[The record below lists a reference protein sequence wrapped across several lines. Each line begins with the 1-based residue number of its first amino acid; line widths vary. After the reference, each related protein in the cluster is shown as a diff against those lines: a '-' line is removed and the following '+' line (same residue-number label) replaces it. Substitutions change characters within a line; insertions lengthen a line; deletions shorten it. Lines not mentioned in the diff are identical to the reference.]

1 MTRTTLP
8 AVALFV
14 FAGSS
19 VAQDNILILLAD
31 DMGVDN
37 VGVYGEGGTPP
48 ATPTIDALA
57 QTGVLFR
64 NAWSNPLCSPT
75 RATIQTGRYAFRTGI
90 GHLVT
95 NGSQPL
101 VFDEV
106 TLPEMLDAGGA
117 GYAHAA
123 FGKWHLGN
131 VDVGGPL
138 APNLAGYDHFVGTEQ
153 NFVGDYGYYHW
164 PKIENGFESIS
175 ARYATIDNVDDA
187 ADWIDVAPE
196 PWLCYIAFN
205 APHSPFHRPPK
216 ELHSVVLPDIED
228 VRRSPN
234 PFYRAA
240 CESMDAEILRLFT
253 LMGDKYDRTNIF
265 FIGDN
270 GTPHDATIP
279 PFDPSHAKL
288 TPYEG
293 GINGPFIISGPAVT
307 QPGRESDALI
317 STVDVYKT
325 VTELAGLSHLP
336 PQSPVDSVS
345 LVPYLDDP
353 DQESVRPTVFS
364 EFFLPDLENPRVM
377 WRMIRDNRYKLIV
390 RGGQQDGRELYDLQQ
405 DPFERKNLM
414 DEPLTPDQMAA
425 FLYLS
430 LELADLLATG

>member
-1 MTRTTLP
+1 MTPTTPP

-14 FAGSS
+14 LAGFSL
-19 VAQDNILILLAD
+19 AQDNILILLAD

-37 VGVYGEGGTPP
+37 VGVYAEGGTPP

-75 RATIQTGRYAFRTGI
+75 RATIQTGRYGFRTGI

-95 NGSQPL
+95 NNSQPL
-101 VFDEV
+101 AFDEV
-106 TLPEMLDAGGA
+106 TLPEMLDAGET

-131 VDVGGPL
+131 DDVGGPL
-138 APNLAGYDHFVGTEQ
+138 AANLAGYGHFVGTEE
-153 NFVGDYGYYHW
+153 NFVGAYGYYHW

-175 ARYATIDNVDDA
+175 AQYATSDNIDEA
-187 ADWIDVAPE
+187 AAWMDVAPE

-205 APHSPFHRPPK
+205 APHNPLHWPPK
-216 ELHSVVLPDIED
+216 YLHSVDLPDVD
-228 VRRSPN
+228 DPRRSPN
-234 PFYRAA
+234 SFFRAA

-270 GTPHDATIP
+270 GTPHDVTVP
-279 PFDPSHAKL
+279 PFDPDHAKL

-293 GINGPFIISGPAVT
+293 GINVPFIVSGPAVV

-317 STVDVYKT
+317 STADVYMT
-325 VTELAGLSHLP
+325 VAGLAGMSSLP
-336 PQSPVDSVS
+336 LQNPVDSVS

-353 DQESVRPTVFS
+353 DQESIRSTVFS
-364 EFFLPDLENPRVM
+364 EFFFPDLDNPTIV

-390 RGGQQDGRELYDLQQ
+390 RGGQQAGRELYDLQD

-414 DEPLTPDQMAA
+414 DEPMTPDQMAA

-430 LELADLLATG
+430 QELVDLLATG